1 VGIAPLVQKFY
12 GKDVLTKKYF
22 LKQLEDFL
30 QLVDYFYTF
39 DTILQSS
46 EFQDHSY
53 GIE

>member
-1 VGIAPLVQKFY
+1 
-12 GKDVLTKKYF
+12 
-22 LKQLEDFL
+22 
-30 QLVDYFYTF
+30 VDCFYTF